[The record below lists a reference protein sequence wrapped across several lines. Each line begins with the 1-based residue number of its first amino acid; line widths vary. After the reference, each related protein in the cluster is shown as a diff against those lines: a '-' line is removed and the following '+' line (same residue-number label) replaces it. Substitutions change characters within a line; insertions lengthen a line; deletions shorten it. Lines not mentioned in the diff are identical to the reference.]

1 MQLACFVRDF
11 STLIVNMHRTH
22 KFYSISVP
30 DFVEKLKLDVKKKTK
45 NESHRRKKRQY
56 RSPRIEPE
64 LLLFVDHAL
73 FRAFEGDSNELLEY
87 LLHFWHA
94 VSLISHCYLW
104 ESFNSF
110 FNCRLVK
117 PNK

>member
-1 MQLACFVRDF
+1 
-11 STLIVNMHRTH
+11 MHSVDH
-22 KFYSISVP
+22 FYSISVP

-45 NESHRRKKRQY
+45 PSKSHSRKKRQY

-94 VSLISHCYLW
+94 VSFVTFWNFCCLW
-104 ESFNSF
+104 VSFV
-110 FNCRLVK
+110 L
-117 PNK
+117 